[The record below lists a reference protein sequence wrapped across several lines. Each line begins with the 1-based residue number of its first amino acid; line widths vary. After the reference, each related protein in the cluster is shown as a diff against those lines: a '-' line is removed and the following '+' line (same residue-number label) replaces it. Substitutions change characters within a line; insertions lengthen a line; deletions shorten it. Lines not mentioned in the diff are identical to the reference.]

1 MSFNWFKFSILIV
14 TVAVMSSCLWN
25 DNETEL
31 SSNPY
36 FYSLKFAK
44 NDSIPNIETAVFTLE
59 VDTAINDP
67 RFSDSIIVNLDSL
80 PYQTR
85 IDSVFPTF
93 TFMSTSGSFLIMR
106 NSEGTGFD
114 TIALTGKDTV
124 DFTRVVAVRNIAE
137 NKIAERTYQVKV
149 NVHQVEPEL
158 FHWNRLNSSVYTHAG
173 AVQRTVLFNN
183 RFFFYASSGLN
194 NYLYTSSNG
203 SSWTP
208 VALQGFP
215 ADVVDLR
222 SLTEFNNALYYLHE
236 NGDLYWSTNAST
248 WTKVAVDA
256 GGATIVNLLFALEGK
271 LWATVKHS
279 STGQYYFA
287 TSATGAAWTTGAALP
302 ANFPVGDYAAL
313 SFASRTK
320 KPKAIVLGGYSSG
333 GTLLRNAWS
342 VERNV
347 YNEYKWVDF
356 SLENTSLVSLAGASL
371 VNYDDKLL
379 LFGGMNANDEVIDPF
394 YMESID
400 EGLSWRAVDTT
411 YNVIYDEEYD
421 ASYAARSYQS
431 VVYEPVSKS
440 LDRFG
445 GRTSQVYTDVWRGK
459 LNRLSFIRQ

>member
-14 TVAVMSSCLWN
+14 TVAVMSSCLW
-25 DNETEL
+25 DDDEDTEL

-44 NDSIPNIETAVFTLE
+44 NDSIPKIESAVFTL
-59 VDTAINDP
+59 DLDGT
-67 RFSDSIIVNLDSL
+67 DSIIVNLDSL

-93 TFMSTSGSFLIMR
+93 TFMSTSGSQLIIR
-106 NSEGTGFD
+106 DSLGTGTD

-124 DFTRVVAVRNIAE
+124 DFTRVIAVRNIAE
-137 NKIAERTYQVKV
+137 DQKAERTYKIKV

-158 FHWNRLNSSVYTHAG
+158 FHWKQLTTAVYSHAG
-173 AVQRTVLFNN
+173 GVQRAMLFNN
-183 RFFFYASSGLN
+183 RFLFYASSGLN
-194 NYLYTSSNG
+194 NYLYTSTDG
-203 SSWTP
+203 SAWAP

-215 ADVVDLR
+215 TDVVDLR
-222 SLTEFNNALYYLHE
+222 SITEFNNALFYVHE
-236 NGDLYWSTNAST
+236 NGDIYSSPNGST
-248 WTKVAVDA
+248 WTKVPADA
-256 GGATIVNLLFALEGK
+256 GGNVLVNLMFELEGK
-271 LWATVKHS
+271 LWATVKNTVS
-279 STGQYYFA
+279 GQYYFA
-287 TSATGAAWTTGAALP
+287 TSSNGVSWLTGTQLP
-302 ANFPVGDYAAL
+302 SGFPVGDYAAL

-320 KPKAIVLGGYSSG
+320 RPKAIVLGGYSAS

-356 SLENTSLVSLAGASL
+356 SIENTSLVSLAGASL
-371 VNYDDKLL
+371 VSYDDKIL
-379 LFGGMNANDEVIDPF
+379 LFGGMDANEEVIDPF
-394 YMESID
+394 YLESKD
-400 EGLSWRAVDTT
+400 EGLTWQGVDTT

-421 ASYAARSYQS
+421 ASYTPRSYQS
-431 VVYEPVSKS
+431 VVYEPVTKS
-440 LDRFG
+440 LYLFG

>member
-14 TVAVMSSCLWN
+14 TVAVMSSCLW
-25 DNETEL
+25 DDDEDTEL

-44 NDSIPNIETAVFTLE
+44 NDSIPKIESAVFTL
-59 VDTAINDP
+59 DLDGT
-67 RFSDSIIVNLDSL
+67 DSIIVNLDSL

-93 TFMSTSGSFLIMR
+93 TFMSTSGSQLIIR
-106 NSEGTGFD
+106 DSLGTGTD

-124 DFTRVVAVRNIAE
+124 DFTRVIAVRNIAE
-137 NKIAERTYQVKV
+137 DQKAERTYKIKV

-158 FHWNRLNSSVYTHAG
+158 FHWKQLSTAVYSHAG
-173 AVQRTVLFNN
+173 GVQRAMLFNN
-183 RFFFYASSGLN
+183 RFLFYASSGLN
-194 NYLYTSSNG
+194 NYLYTSADG
-203 SSWTP
+203 SAWAP

-215 ADVVDLR
+215 TDVVDLR
-222 SLTEFNNALYYLHE
+222 SITEFNNALFYVHE
-236 NGDLYWSTNAST
+236 NGDIYSSPNGST
-248 WTKVAVDA
+248 WTKVPADA
-256 GGATIVNLLFALEGK
+256 GGNVLVNLMFVLEGK
-271 LWATVKHS
+271 MWATVKNTVS
-279 STGQYYFA
+279 GQYYFA
-287 TSATGAAWTTGAALP
+287 TSTNGVSWLTGTQLP
-302 ANFPVGDYAAL
+302 SGFPVGDYAAL

-320 KPKAIVLGGYSSG
+320 RPKAIVLGGYSAS

-356 SLENTSLVSLAGASL
+356 SIDNTSLVSLAGASL
-371 VNYDDKLL
+371 VSYDDKIL
-379 LFGGMNANDEVIDPF
+379 LFGGMDANEEVIDPF
-394 YMESID
+394 YLESKD
-400 EGLSWRAVDTT
+400 EGLSWHGVDTT

-421 ASYAARSYQS
+421 ASYTPRSYQS
-431 VVYEPVSKS
+431 VVYEPVTKS
-440 LDRFG
+440 LYLFG

>member
-14 TVAVMSSCLWN
+14 TVAVMSSCLW
-25 DNETEL
+25 DDEEKEL

-44 NDSIPNIETAVFTLE
+44 NDSIPNIQTAVFTL
-59 VDTAINDP
+59 DYDSIIN
-67 RFSDSIIVNLDSL
+67 DSIIVNLDSL

-93 TFMSTSGSFLIMR
+93 TFMSTAGSYLIL
-106 NSEGTGFD
+106 SDSPGTGTD

-124 DFTRVVAVRNIAE
+124 DFTRVIAVRNIAE
-137 NKIAERTYQVKV
+137 NQKAERTYKVKV
-149 NVHQVEPEL
+149 NVHQVQPEL
-158 FHWNRLNSSVYTHAG
+158 FHWNRLNASVYTHAG
-173 AVQRTVLFNN
+173 AVQRVLLFDN
-183 RFFFYASSGLN
+183 RFLFYASSGLN
-194 NYLYTSSNG
+194 NYLYTSTNG
-203 SSWTP
+203 SEWAP
-208 VALQGFP
+208 LALQGFP
-215 ADVVDLR
+215 SDVVDLR
-222 SLTEFNNALYYLHE
+222 SLTEFNNSLYYLHE
-236 NGDLYWSTNAST
+236 NSDLYRSTNGST

-256 GGATIVNLLFALEGK
+256 GGTTIVNLLFALEGK

-279 STGQYYFA
+279 STGQHYFA
-287 TSATGAAWTTGAALP
+287 TSANGAGWTIGATLP

-320 KPKAIVLGGYSSG
+320 KPKAIVLGGYASN

-356 SLENTSLVSLAGASL
+356 SIENTSLVSLAGASL

-379 LFGGMNANDEVIDPF
+379 LFGGMNANDEVNDPF
-394 YMESID
+394 YIESID

-421 ASYAARSYQS
+421 ASYAPRSYQS

-440 LDRFG
+440 LFLFG

-459 LNRLSFIRQ
+459 LNRLSFKRQ